1 MRKGGGAVERMQGEG
16 RVKPGGGAER
26 SLWMK
31 RPRAEI
37 RKTPM
42 GWWDNDHKR
51 EIIQENA
58 EMKWCG
64 EKNSHTG
71 GNIKACDLI
80 TCARRRGRVQGRPEV
95 VLLAHAHHRSFILRD
110 AVGRAGK
117 TLLLPGGHLVGAG
130 GTRWRK
136 QKREIRMCWI

>member
-1 MRKGGGAVERMQGEG
+1 MQGEG
-16 RVKPGGGAER
+16 RVKPWGAKR
-26 SLWMK
+26 SLRMK

-37 RKTPM
+37 RKRGVGVIMIGSQT
-42 GWWDNDHKR
+42 GNYSRKCRD
-51 EIIQENA
+51 
-58 EMKWCG
+58 EMMWR
-64 EKNSHTG
+64 KNSHTR
-71 GNIKACDLI
+71 GNIEACDLI